1 MFQSLTF
8 PPHPAGMRTQ
18 LQNQEARNDS
28 VAEWFE
34 VFFRDWRNR
43 QSVGKG
49 EVLQVQAS
57 TVLIISDEVDFSR
70 RITARW
76 QMERNVPTFTLL
88 SGDLWPRFAVD
99 VFDVAIVG
107 ELRRDLLS
115 VVLEPLHSTGQP
127 IFCVCQDA
135 ATAQLVRERW
145 PRVAVLRSSEHWLET
160 LVLASCEAVH
170 RSRSESRARA
180 AEAACATLD
189 RQATL
194 GRYMLEMRHNLN
206 NALTSVLG
214 NSDLLLLEPGSH
226 SAQTRAQIETI
237 RNMTLRIHEIM
248 QRFSSLEKEM
258 HVVAQQAEQDS
269 GKSYA
274 AVAAGT

>member
-1 MFQSLTF
+1 M
-8 PPHPAGMRTQ
+8 
-18 LQNQEARNDS
+18 DS
-28 VAEWFE
+28 P
-34 VFFRDWRNR
+34 
-43 QSVGKG
+43 
-49 EVLQVQAS
+49 
-57 TVLIISDEVDFSR
+57 TVLIIADEADFSR
-70 RITARW
+70 RVTARW

-107 ELRRDLLS
+107 DLRRDLLS

-135 ATAQLVRERW
+135 ATAQLVHERW
-145 PRVAVLRSSEHWLET
+145 PRISILRPSEHWLET
-160 LVLASCEAVH
+160 LVLAASEAVH

-180 AEAACATLD
+180 AELACAVLE

-194 GRYMLEMRHNLN
+194 GRYMVEMRHSMN

-214 NSDLLLLEPGSH
+214 NSDLLLLEPGSL

-258 HVVAQQAEQDS
+258 NVVAQQAEKDS

-274 AVAAGT
+274 AVAAGD

>member
-1 MFQSLTF
+1 VE
-8 PPHPAGMRTQ
+8 PP
-18 LQNQEARNDS
+18 
-28 VAEWFE
+28 
-34 VFFRDWRNR
+34 
-43 QSVGKG
+43 
-49 EVLQVQAS
+49 

-76 QMERNVPTFTLL
+76 QMERTPPAFTIL
-88 SGDLWPRFAVD
+88 SGDLWPHFAVD

-107 ELRRDLLS
+107 ELRRQLLS

-127 IFCVCQDA
+127 IFCVCQDGP
-135 ATAQLVRERW
+135 TAELVRERW
-145 PRVAVLRSSEHWLET
+145 PRTSILRRSEQWLEI
-160 LVLASCEAVH
+160 LVLAASEAVH
-170 RSRSESRARA
+170 RSRAESRARA
-180 AEAACATLD
+180 AEFSCAVLE

-194 GRYMLEMRHNLN
+194 GRYMVEMRHNLN
-206 NALTSVLG
+206 NALTTVLG
-214 NSDLLLLEPGSH
+214 NSDLLLLEPGSL

-258 HVVAQQAEQDS
+258 NVVAQQAEQDS

-274 AVAAGT
+274 ATAAGA

>member
-1 MFQSLTF
+1 M
-8 PPHPAGMRTQ
+8 
-18 LQNQEARNDS
+18 
-28 VAEWFE
+28 
-34 VFFRDWRNR
+34 
-43 QSVGKG
+43 
-49 EVLQVQAS
+49 QAP

-70 RITARW
+70 RVTARW

-88 SGDLWPRFAVD
+88 SGDLWPRFAAD

-107 ELRRDLLS
+107 ELRRNLLS

-127 IFCVCQDA
+127 IFCVCQEP
-135 ATAQLVRERW
+135 ATAQLVHDRW
-145 PRVAVLRSSEHWLET
+145 PRVAILRTSEHWLET
-160 LVLASCEAVH
+160 LVLAASEAVH

-180 AEAACATLD
+180 AETACATLD

-214 NSDLLLLEPGSH
+214 NSDLLLLEPGSL

-258 HVVAQQAEQDS
+258 NVVAQQAEQDS

-274 AVAAGT
+274 AVAAAN

>member
-1 MFQSLTF
+1 M
-8 PPHPAGMRTQ
+8 
-18 LQNQEARNDS
+18 EA
-28 VAEWFE
+28 
-34 VFFRDWRNR
+34 
-43 QSVGKG
+43 Q
-49 EVLQVQAS
+49 

-70 RITARW
+70 RISAHW
-76 QMERNVPTFTLL
+76 QMERTAPAFTVL

-107 ELRRDLLS
+107 ELRRELLS

-135 ATAQLVRERW
+135 STAQLVHQRW
-145 PRVAVLRSSEHWLET
+145 PRVSILRRSEHWLET
-160 LVLASCEAVH
+160 LVLAASEAVH
-170 RSRSESRARA
+170 RARAESRARA
-180 AEAACATLD
+180 AELSCAALD

-214 NSDLLLLEPGSH
+214 NSDLLLLEPGSL
-226 SAQTRAQIETI
+226 SAHTRAQIETI

-258 HVVAQQAEQDS
+258 NVVAQQAERDS

-274 AVAAGT
+274 ATAAGGY

>member
-1 MFQSLTF
+1 
-8 PPHPAGMRTQ
+8 
-18 LQNQEARNDS
+18 
-28 VAEWFE
+28 
-34 VFFRDWRNR
+34 
-43 QSVGKG
+43 
-49 EVLQVQAS
+49 
-57 TVLIISDEVDFSR
+57 
-70 RITARW
+70 
-76 QMERNVPTFTLL
+76 MERNVPTFTLL

-135 ATAQLVRERW
+135 ATAQLVHERW
-145 PRVAVLRSSEHWLET
+145 PRIAILRGDSSEHWLET
-160 LVLASCEAVH
+160 LVLAASEAVH
-170 RSRSESRARA
+170 RSRAESRARA
-180 AEAACATLD
+180 AETACATLD

-214 NSDLLLLEPGSH
+214 NSDLLLLEPGSL

-258 HVVAQQAEQDS
+258 NVVAQQAEQDS

-274 AVAAGT
+274 AGSRW

>member
-1 MFQSLTF
+1 VE
-8 PPHPAGMRTQ
+8 PP
-18 LQNQEARNDS
+18 
-28 VAEWFE
+28 
-34 VFFRDWRNR
+34 
-43 QSVGKG
+43 
-49 EVLQVQAS
+49 

-76 QMERNVPTFTLL
+76 QMERTPPAFTIL
-88 SGDLWPRFAVD
+88 SGELWPHFAVD
-99 VFDVAIVG
+99 GFDVAIVG
-107 ELRRDLLS
+107 ELRRELLS

-127 IFCVCQDA
+127 IFCVCQDGP
-135 ATAQLVRERW
+135 TAELVHERW
-145 PRVAVLRSSEHWLET
+145 PRSSILRRSEQWLEI
-160 LVLASCEAVH
+160 LVLAASEAVH
-170 RSRSESRARA
+170 RSRAESRARA
-180 AEAACATLD
+180 AEFSCAVLE

-194 GRYMLEMRHNLN
+194 GRYMVEMRHNLN

-214 NSDLLLLEPGSH
+214 NSDLLLLEPGSL

-258 HVVAQQAEQDS
+258 NVVAQQAEQDS

-274 AVAAGT
+274 ATAAGA

>member
-1 MFQSLTF
+1 M
-8 PPHPAGMRTQ
+8 
-18 LQNQEARNDS
+18 
-28 VAEWFE
+28 
-34 VFFRDWRNR
+34 
-43 QSVGKG
+43 
-49 EVLQVQAS
+49 QAP
-57 TVLIISDEVDFSR
+57 TVLIISDEADFSR
-70 RITARW
+70 RVTARW

-88 SGDLWPRFAVD
+88 SGELWPRFAAD
-99 VFDVAIVG
+99 VFGVAIVG

-127 IFCVCQDA
+127 IFFVCQDP
-135 ATAQLVRERW
+135 ATAQLVRDRW
-145 PRVAVLRSSEHWLET
+145 PRVAILRTSEHWLET
-160 LVLASCEAVH
+160 LVLAASEAVH
-170 RSRSESRARA
+170 RSRSESRARV

-214 NSDLLLLEPGSH
+214 NSDLLLLEPGSL

-258 HVVAQQAEQDS
+258 NVVAQQAEQDS

-274 AVAAGT
+274 AVAAGN

>member
-1 MFQSLTF
+1 VDT
-8 PPHPAGMRTQ
+8 P
-18 LQNQEARNDS
+18 
-28 VAEWFE
+28 
-34 VFFRDWRNR
+34 
-43 QSVGKG
+43 
-49 EVLQVQAS
+49 
-57 TVLIISDEVDFSR
+57 TVLIISDDVDFSR
-70 RITARW
+70 RVTARW

-88 SGDLWPRFAVD
+88 SGELWPRFAAD

-127 IFCVCQDA
+127 IFCLCHDA

-145 PRVAVLRSSEHWLET
+145 PRVTILRPSEHWLET
-160 LVLASCEAVH
+160 LVLAAAEAVH
-170 RSRSESRARA
+170 RSRAESRARSM
-180 AEAACATLD
+180 ELSCGIMQ
-189 RQATL
+189 REATL

-214 NSDLLLLEPGSH
+214 NSDLLLLEPGSF
-226 SAQTRAQIETI
+226 SAQTRSQIETI

-258 HVVAQQAEQDS
+258 NVVAQQAVRDS

-274 AVAAGT
+274 AAAAGD

>member
-1 MFQSLTF
+1 ME
-8 PPHPAGMRTQ
+8 P
-18 LQNQEARNDS
+18 
-28 VAEWFE
+28 
-34 VFFRDWRNR
+34 
-43 QSVGKG
+43 
-49 EVLQVQAS
+49 S

-76 QMERNVPTFTLL
+76 QMERTPPAFTIL
-88 SGDLWPRFAVD
+88 SGDLWPHFAVD

-107 ELRRDLLS
+107 ELRRELLS

-127 IFCVCQDA
+127 IFYVCQDGP
-135 ATAQLVRERW
+135 TAELVRERW
-145 PRVAVLRSSEHWLET
+145 PRTSILRRSEQWLEI
-160 LVLASCEAVH
+160 LVLAASEAVH
-170 RSRSESRARA
+170 RSRAESRARA
-180 AEAACATLD
+180 AEFSCAVLE

-194 GRYMLEMRHNLN
+194 GRYMVEMRHNLN

-214 NSDLLLLEPGSH
+214 NSDLLLREPGSL

-258 HVVAQQAEQDS
+258 NVVAQQAEQDS

-274 AVAAGT
+274 ATAAGA

>member
-1 MFQSLTF
+1 M
-8 PPHPAGMRTQ
+8 
-18 LQNQEARNDS
+18 
-28 VAEWFE
+28 
-34 VFFRDWRNR
+34 
-43 QSVGKG
+43 
-49 EVLQVQAS
+49 QAP

-88 SGDLWPRFAVD
+88 SGELWPRFAVD
-99 VFDVAIVG
+99 VFDVALVG
-107 ELRRDLLS
+107 KLRRDLLS

-135 ATAQLVRERW
+135 ATAQLVHERW
-145 PRVAVLRSSEHWLET
+145 PRIAILRGNDLRSNEQWLDT
-160 LVLASCEAVH
+160 LVLAAAEAVH
-170 RSRSESRARA
+170 RSRAESRARA
-180 AEAACATLD
+180 AESACATLD

-214 NSDLLLLEPGSH
+214 NSDLLLLEPGSF
-226 SAQTRAQIETI
+226 SAQSRAQIETI

-258 HVVAQQAEQDS
+258 NVVAQQAEQDS
-269 GKSYA
+269 GRSYA
-274 AVAAGT
+274 AAAGD